1 MGNQINNTKN
11 NYNNE
16 NENFISFGGY
26 SPTNN
31 EQTLSA
37 FSGILKETALKV
49 GCCKRAPNDNSAQ
62 IANVRVPIDMT
73 NPAIA
78 SEYKYGFK
86 FEKVK
91 IPAGA
96 CPVDNYADS
105 HICNAF
111 YDVYCENIFQTF
123 NNTNLPKEK
132 LLDYAPECACYIP
145 KTAAQ
150 KYYPAGIPAACYK
163 PGCNLVDSEAYLDTV
178 SRNTQCNLKICQN
191 IFNANNITASGNVTI
206 DPILQNTCGKYLNQP
221 TPSPTPTPD
230 VATSPNYTY
239 YIIIAICLIVLCS
252 SAVMMKQKKNT
263 QIIKYKH

>member
-1 MGNQINNTKN
+1 MGNQINTKN

-16 NENFISFGGY
+16 NNNKNENFITFGGY

-31 EQTLSA
+31 EQNLSA
-37 FSGILKETALKV
+37 FSGILQETALKV
-49 GCCKRAPNDNSAQ
+49 GCCKRASNDNSAQ
-62 IANVRVPIDMT
+62 IANVRVPIDLT
-73 NPAIA
+73 NPIIA
-78 SEYKYGFK
+78 SEYKYDFK

-96 CPVDNYADS
+96 CPVDVYADS

-111 YDVYCENIFQTF
+111 YDVYCENIFQNF

-163 PGCNLVDSEAYLDTV
+163 SGCNIVDSEAYLDTA

-221 TPSPTPTPD
+221 TPSPTPTPTPTP
-230 VATSPNYTY
+230 VPSSSNTMY

-252 SAVMMKQKKNT
+252 SAVMMKKK
-263 QIIKYKH
+263 KKK